1 MSDLRTIHRTYNKVF
16 SSLFSVDSPKS
27 DETYREAL
35 AILGL
40 DNIINFSSV
49 SDSCRKLLRKVR
61 ASNLEKLPDGNY
73 LVDVPGLGDC
83 WVVALLAPLIGFVI
97 DENDELGIVKH
108 FRERLSNEVSA
119 DPTKFEDLFE
129 NRRRDLDEWVEE
141 IKRPRKWGGST
152 EFEIFA
158 RLTGKN
164 PIQFY
169 L

>member
-49 SDSCRKLLRKVR
+49 SDSCRKVLRKVR

-97 DENDELGIVKH
+97 DKNDELRIVKH
-108 FRERLSNEVSA
+108 FRE
-119 DPTKFEDLFE
+119 
-129 NRRRDLDEWVEE
+129 
-141 IKRPRKWGGST
+141 
-152 EFEIFA
+152 
-158 RLTGKN
+158 
-164 PIQFY
+164 
-169 L
+169 